1 MDSSPARRGGPSPP
15 LVVEIVDRLE
25 TCGLDR
31 DDYQL
36 YDAVDVEALEQL
48 LTSANENIEVQ
59 LTVKGVRLALTPDG
73 VNRVLADSTDS
84 ADQ

>member
-1 MDSSPARRGGPSPP
+1 M
-15 LVVEIVDRLE
+15 DRLE
-25 TCGLDR
+25 TCGLDK

-48 LTSANENIEVQ
+48 LTSANEDIEVQ

-73 VNRVLADSTDS
+73 VNRVFADSTDS